1 MEFGMKIFLIFILI
15 GVSAFFSMS
24 EIALAASRKIKLK
37 LLADNGNKNAL
48 KILDLQD
55 NPGIFFTVVQIGLNA
70 VAILGGIIG
79 EGILNPYIINFL
91 SNYNSLSEK
100 RVGTIASVFSFIFV
114 TACFIEFADLIPKRI
129 SMAYPEKIA
138 LKIIKPMVFLMYL
151 FRPIVLIF
159 NGLANGIFRI
169 FNIPQTKEEIITS
182 EEIIAVFNAGAEAGI
197 VQEKEHHLI
206 ENVFELEHRW
216 VSSAMTPRD
225 NIIYFILTESEE
237 KIKDKISNFP
247 HSKFLVCERDMDSVY
262 GYVDA
267 KDILPR
273 ILKGELSGL
282 QNIREITKRSL
293 LIIPNTL
300 TLSEVLD
307 RFNESREDFAVILNE
322 YAHVVGLIT
331 LSDVISTLMGDFVSP
346 LQDEYIIKRGENSW
360 LIDGLTAIED
370 VKKVLGI
377 DEFPE
382 EDSYETVAGFMMY
395 MLKSIPKKTAKVSF
409 SQYTFEVVDVDNY
422 KVDQLL
428 VTKNSESKEE

>member
-1 MEFGMKIFLIFILI
+1 MSLGTKFIWIFILI
-15 GVSAFFSMS
+15 GISAFFSMS

-37 LLADNGNKNAL
+37 LLVDDNNKNAG
-48 KILDLQD
+48 KILELQET
-55 NPGIFFTVVQIGLNA
+55 PGHYFTIVQIGLNA
-70 VAILGGIIG
+70 VAILGGIVG
-79 EGILNPYIINFL
+79 EGILNPYVLSFL
-91 SNYNSLSEK
+91 TKHFAYLGKTNDS
-100 RVGTIASVFSFIFV
+100 IAFLISFLFV
-114 TACFIEFADLIPKRI
+114 TSCFIEFADLIPKRLA
-129 SMAYPEKIA
+129 MAYPEKIA
-138 LKIIKPMVFLMYL
+138 MKLVNGMIVFMKIFK
-151 FRPIVLIF
+151 PIVYFF
-159 NGLANGIFRI
+159 NGIANLIFRI
-169 FNIPQTKEEIITS
+169 FKIPLTKEEIITS

-225 NIIYFILTESEE
+225 NIIYFILSESEE
-237 KIKDKISNFP
+237 TIKNKIANNP
-247 HSKFLVCERDMDSVY
+247 HSKFLVCERDMDSVF

-307 RFNESREDFAVILNE
+307 RFNENREDFAIILNE

-331 LSDVISTLMGDFVSP
+331 LSDVISTLMGDVVSP
-346 LQDEYIIKRGENSW
+346 LEDEYIIKRGENSW

-370 VKKVLGI
+370 VKKALDI
-377 DEFPE
+377 EEFPE
-382 EDSYETVAGFMMY
+382 EDSYETIAGFMMY
-395 MLKSIPKKTAKVSF
+395 MLKAIPKKTEKIIYKD
-409 SQYTFEVVDVDNY
+409 YTFEVVDVDNY

-428 VTKNSESKEE
+428 VTKKIDE